1 MLKLIQAADV
11 KSESKALDPNDAA
24 IEICDSVT
32 NAGSANLNNCP
43 NASTGQ
49 DLLCRLFS
57 ILPLAAN
64 AVDLATS
71 TALLSEFDYADTE
84 KGNDNS
90 IITVLD
96 NGCKPNQCRHAD
108 GSTTSLTFA
117 YDHGG
122 AADPAAAEP
131 PKTPFAITATCDCD
145 ESKGETANPSPAD
158 TADPFECVCDAD
170 QECFQG
176 PILTGKFQSIYEKK
190 METDKGLCYPR

>member
-1 MLKLIQAADV
+1 M
-11 KSESKALDPNDAA
+11 DPSS
-24 IEICDSVT
+24 IEICAAKDPG
-32 NAGSANLNNCP
+32 APELDANKDNCP

-96 NGCKPNQCRHAD
+96 NGCKPNQCKHAD

-145 ESKGETANPSPAD
+145 ELKGETAIAASD
-158 TADPFECVCDAD
+158 TGYDAADPFKCICDKAQD
-170 QECFQG
+170 RVQ
-176 PILTGKFQSIYEKK
+176 L
-190 METDKGLCYPR
+190 

>member
-11 KSESKALDPNDAA
+11 TSESKVLDPNDAA

-32 NAGSANLNNCP
+32 NAGTANLNNCP

-64 AVDLATS
+64 TVDLATS

-122 AADPAAAEP
+122 VADQQPEP
-131 PKTPFAITATCDCD
+131 GTNFAITATCDCD
-145 ESKGETANPSPAD
+145 EILKGETAIAASDFGYDA
-158 TADPFECVCDAD
+158 ADPFECICDSA
-170 QECFQG
+170 QECVQLSLRNVIFYKTR
-176 PILTGKFQSIYEKK
+176 LVTK
-190 METDKGLCYPR
+190 KGLCYSR

>member
-1 MLKLIQAADV
+1 M
-11 KSESKALDPNDAA
+11 DPSS
-24 IEICDSVT
+24 IEICAAKDPL
-32 NAGSANLNNCP
+32 APELDANKDNCP

-64 AVDLATS
+64 TENLATS
-71 TALLSEFDYADTE
+71 TSLLDASVFDMAGTE
-84 KGNDNS
+84 AGNGAT
-90 IITVLD
+90 IVTVLN
-96 NGCKPNQCRHAD
+96 NGCKPDQCRHAD

-145 ESKGETANPSPAD
+145 ELKGETAIAASD
-158 TADPFECVCDAD
+158 TGYDAADPFKCICDKAQD
-170 QECFQG
+170 RVQ
-176 PILTGKFQSIYEKK
+176 L
-190 METDKGLCYPR
+190 